1 MKQIWPFRHVGLKAV
16 SIGVAIL
23 LWMVVSGE
31 ATVERGLRVPLELQQ
46 VPPGLELQ
54 SELPALVDVRVRGGS
69 ATLSRMAAGDVVA
82 VLDVHTALSGQRLFQ
97 LTPDQVRAPF
107 GVEVLQV
114 SPSSVA
120 MLFEKTATKEVRV
133 VPSIDGVPAPGF
145 VVGNWTVDPQTVE
158 VTGPESVVEKVIAA
172 TTESVSVAGARDAVN
187 DRVTVGFIEPALRLK
202 DPRLASVHVEILHSP
217 DHPDRGRPGRGGRN

>member
-1 MKQIWPFRHVGLKAV
+1 
-16 SIGVAIL
+16 
-23 LWMVVSGE
+23 
-31 ATVERGLRVPLELQQ
+31 
-46 VPPGLELQ
+46 
-54 SELPALVDVRVRGGS
+54 
-69 ATLSRMAAGDVVA
+69 MAAGDVVA

-120 MLFEKTATKEVRV
+120 MLFETTATKARVPV

-158 VTGPESVVEKVIAA
+158 VTGPESVVEKRSSRRRPNRRVRRR
-172 TTESVSVAGARDAVN
+172 AR
-187 DRVTVGFIEPALRLK
+187 
-202 DPRLASVHVEILHSP
+202 
-217 DHPDRGRPGRGGRN
+217 RPP